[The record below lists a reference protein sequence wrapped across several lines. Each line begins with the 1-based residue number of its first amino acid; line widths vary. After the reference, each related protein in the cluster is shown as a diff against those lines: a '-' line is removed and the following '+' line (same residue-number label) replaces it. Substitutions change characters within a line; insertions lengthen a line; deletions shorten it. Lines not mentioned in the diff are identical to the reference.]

1 MPSGTS
7 GRGRLTTRAYD
18 YLREGIL
25 RGDIAVGSVL
35 GETEVASQL
44 DMSRTPVREALRLL
58 LKEGLLEVGPRRQL
72 VVRGFTARHRAEI
85 LELREAIEGIAVRH
99 ACETMSADDVDQL
112 RLLLM
117 RQRRAANEGREDD
130 FIELDEA
137 FHLEIAEQ
145 AQLPIIHQ
153 ILGQLR
159 GFVRVMR
166 LGSSRPPDHLQQVV
180 AEHEAIA
187 DALEARDADRA
198 LEILSAHLHTSEYAL
213 GPEPELPAAA
223 AAPAG
228 QAEVPVR

>member
-1 MPSGTS
+1 VSVSGTS
-7 GRGRLTTRAYD
+7 GRGRLTTRAYEH
-18 YLREGIL
+18 LRDGIL
-25 RGDIAVGSVL
+25 RGNLEVGSVL
-35 GETEVASQL
+35 GEADVADDL
-44 DMSRTPVREALRLL
+44 RMSRTPVREALRLL
-58 LKEGLLEVGPRRQL
+58 LKEGLLEVGSRRQL

-99 ACETMSADDVDQL
+99 ACETMTADDVDEL

-130 FIELDEA
+130 FIELDEQ
-137 FHLEIAEQ
+137 FHLRIAEK

-166 LGSSRPPDHLQQVV
+166 LGSNRDREHLRQVV

-187 DALEARDADRA
+187 DALEAHDAERA
-198 LEILSAHLHTSEYAL
+198 LGILTEHLHTSEYAL
-213 GPEPELPAAA
+213 AASTDGA
-223 AAPAG
+223 SARA
-228 QAEVPVR
+228 